1 MNTSCISITLQI
13 AQIEIVNWKYA
24 QWKHIN
30 FVKIPIYH
38 KKDFMLTWGCFLSI
52 SKKEYFTKLQYFLTV
67 FTGHLAHVKSHD
79 YSLMYYNLQ

>member
-38 KKDFMLTWGCFLSI
+38 KKDFMLTWGCFLGI
-52 SKKEYFTKLQYFLTV
+52 SKKEYFTKLQLFFNSFYRSPGARKISWLFFNVL
-67 FTGHLAHVKSHD
+67 
-79 YSLMYYNLQ
+79 